1 MDHKPTETKDVTPVN
16 DTLED
21 LLNNPFSTPTDT
33 LTTSQQAE
41 IDQLQEQQTA
51 ARLIDK
57 LPAERQEQAKQLAA
71 KIDANDAQSVIS
83 YGSAAQ
89 AKLSEFSQS
98 MLNHVQ
104 AQDIGPVG
112 DSLTELMYRLQEANP
127 DELRA
132 GEGNIFQRVFG
143 KVKQS
148 IYEVTAK
155 YQKIGAQIDKISV
168 KLDKEKDGL
177 LKDNLMLE
185 QLYQKNKDY
194 FDALNIYIAAGELKM
209 EELQTTIIPEAMKRA
224 EETGDQM
231 DVQIANDYTQ
241 FLDRLDKRTHDLRL
255 ARQITIQQAPQIRLI
270 QNTNQALAEK
280 IQASI
285 ATAIPLWKNQV
296 VIALTLLRQKD
307 AVTAQRQVSETTND
321 LLKKNSEML
330 KISAIETAKENER
343 GIVDIETLQTTQND
357 LIETIQENIAYP
369 KRRKRKTSSC
379 RSRAWTHG
387 RRSETKTVGFNPID
401 HLSLVTKTN
410 AQQQFITTVD
420 GRFSYLSSNFSIG
433 VYFSFILL
441 CP

>member
-1 MDHKPTETKDVTPVN
+1 MVNNHPSEPKDITPVN

-21 LLNNPFSTPTDT
+21 LLNNPFSTPTDK
-33 LTTSQQAE
+33 LTQTQQNE
-41 IDQLQEQQTA
+41 INALQEQQTA
-51 ARLIDK
+51 TRLIDK
-57 LPAERQEQAKQLAA
+57 LPAERQEQAKELAA

-89 AKLSEFSQS
+89 TKLSEFSQS

-155 YQKIGAQIDKISV
+155 YQKIGAQIDKISI

-209 EELQTTIIPEAMKRA
+209 EELQTTIIPEAMKKA

-357 LIETIQENIAYP
+357 LIETIQETLRIQQEGKE
-369 KRRKRKTSSC
+369 KRRHAEVELGNMEDDLKQK
-379 RSRAWTHG
+379 
-387 RRSETKTVGFNPID
+387 
-401 HLSLVTKTN
+401 
-410 AQQQFITTVD
+410 
-420 GRFSYLSSNFSIG
+420 
-433 VYFSFILL
+433 LL
-441 CP
+441 DLTQ

>member
-1 MDHKPTETKDVTPVN
+1 MDDKPKNITPVS
-16 DTLED
+16 DTLDD
-21 LLNNPFSTPTDT
+21 LLNNPFSTPVDS
-33 LTTSQQAE
+33 LTATQQSE
-41 IDQLQEQQTA
+41 ISALQDQQVA

-57 LPAERQEQAKQLAA
+57 LPEDRKVQARELAS
-71 KIDANDAQSVIS
+71 KIDVQDAQAVIT

-89 AKLSEFSQS
+89 TKLGEFSQS

-112 DSLTELMYRLQEANP
+112 DSLTDLMYRLNEANP

-132 GEGNIFQRVFG
+132 GEGNFFQKMFG

-148 IYEVTAK
+148 IFEITAK
-155 YQKIGAQIDKISV
+155 YQKIGAQIDKIAV

-185 QLYQKNKDY
+185 QLYNKNKDY
-194 FDALNIYIAAGELKM
+194 FDALNIYIAAGEIKI
-209 EELQTTIIPEAMKRA
+209 EELQTSIIPEAMKKA
-224 EETGDQM
+224 EATGDQM

-285 ATAIPLWKNQV
+285 NTAIPLWKNQV

-343 GIVDIETLQTTQND
+343 GIVDIDTLQKTQND
-357 LIETIQENIAYP
+357 LVETIQETLRIQQEGKE
-369 KRRKRKTSSC
+369 KRRAAEIELGHMEEDLKNK
-379 RSRAWTHG
+379 
-387 RRSETKTVGFNPID
+387 
-401 HLSLVTKTN
+401 
-410 AQQQFITTVD
+410 
-420 GRFSYLSSNFSIG
+420 
-433 VYFSFILL
+433 LL
-441 CP
+441 ELTQ